1 MTNARPGT
9 VEVVAKT
16 AAPRSATAEET
27 PLGLAWPPQIFSL
40 SHLAVPFSPHDPLF
54 GIEPDMSVDYGM
66 RLGRLAPRGEKGV
79 LDVPIDQFMRLNC
92 NPFFAYQMER
102 LRAFV
107 AKP

>member
-1 MTNARPGT
+1 MIQ
-9 VEVVAKT
+9 
-16 AAPRSATAEET
+16 SADTD
-27 PLGLAWPPQIFSL
+27 
-40 SHLAVPFSPHDPLF
+40 DPVDH